1 MSPVIVCSTATQCER
16 LISVLKPYGITPE
29 FDEDADLNRLKK
41 SKASDKIIV
50 TTGRLSE
57 GFVFKDENLAVITE
71 NEIFGL
77 KFQRRKK
84 VRKLASERIYAL
96 NELSVDD
103 IVVHTGFRGNLERKE
118 SLERVKDALSTIM
131 GKTLNT
137 RVRINLESMAG
148 SGTVI
153 GSTLE
158 ELSDILYGLSD
169 NDRTGICLD
178 TAHLYASGYDLGSS
192 EAYDRFRSRL
202 LSLFEPDYVACWHL
216 NDSSREL
223 GSNIDRHENIGEGY
237 LGLQVFGSII
247 NDPLWE
253 DVPCILETPKSSNGD
268 RKNLSILRKLRGG

>member
-1 MSPVIVCSTATQCER
+1 MSLIGGHVSIAGGLEKAIIRGEELGCEAIQIFTSNQLR
-16 LISVLKPYGITPE
+16 WARRGIT
-29 FDEDADLNRLKK
+29 DARC
-41 SKASDKIIV
+41 DKFQIEWRRSHIGKV
-50 TTGRLSE
+50 VAHCSYLI
-57 GFVFKDENLAVITE
+57 NLASSGTLRQKSINTMIE
-71 NEIFGL
+71 EIKACDRLG
-77 KFQRRKK
+77 
-84 VRKLASERIYAL
+84 I
-96 NELSVDD
+96 DD
-103 IVVHTGFRGNLERKE
+103 IVVHPGFRGNLERKE